1 MKHRYATLVL
11 TLLLESGILGAQQ
24 MAPWRLLDPQAP
36 RPTILEDPQL
46 NRVLHSLNTLP
57 GGAPGRWWYNPQTV
71 ARLSLTPDQQ
81 KKMDDVFQQSR
92 LKLIDLSAALDKEEA
107 VLEPLVEADQPDAPK
122 IRAQIDRIAQA
133 RAELEKA
140 NANMLL
146 GIRLILTTEQWHN
159 LGMNGRGMR
168 GGRLQNQVFFSGQ
181 QEPTASPVP
190 KKKQP

>member
-1 MKHRYATLVL
+1 MLAP
-11 TLLLESGILGAQQ
+11 LLACGISGAQ
-24 MAPWRLLDPQAP
+24 PLDGWKLSAQVQQPEHPATP
-36 RPTILEDPQL
+36 E
-46 NRVLHSLNTLP
+46 RVLQ
-57 GGAPGRWWYNPQTV
+57 GGRSARWWVNPQV
-71 ARLSLTPDQQ
+71 ASRLALTPDQQ

-146 GIRLILTTEQWHN
+146 GIRLILTPEQWHS
-159 LGMNGRGMR
+159 LEMNGRGMR
-168 GGRLQNQVFFSGQ
+168 GGRLQNQFFDSTPQ
-181 QEPTASPVP
+181 APNAAPVP